1 MKFDKILDKKV
12 NEIARRTTKSVWEGK
27 LWDLELLKV
36 AEIDGGF
43 IPATESDKS
52 ALWRVYKR
60 PSARNPNYYDKDRLP
75 VWLHDFPDHSSAVEF
90 IVYLRKLLNP
100 KKVRKPRKMQVL
112 LDLVIDGGTYA
123 PIDKPY
129 KDSSHFMC
137 RAVTLSD
144 KLTEKE
150 KDKVIR
156 KIDKYIKNEFSLEHI
171 LHNNGLPSDFEAR
184 LFLYRNWKKR
194 PVLSIK

>member
-1 MKFDKILDKKV
+1 MKDLLK
-12 NEIARRTTKSVWEGK
+12 EITQSVWKGK

-36 AEIDGGF
+36 VKVNGDS

-52 ALWRVYKR
+52 AVWGVYKR
-60 PSARNPNYYDKDRLP
+60 PSACNPNYYGKDHLP

-100 KKVRKPRKMQVL
+100 KKSKKPRKMQVL

-129 KDSSHFMC
+129 NDSSHFMC
-137 RAVTLSD
+137 KAVYLSD

-150 KDKVIR
+150 KDKVTR
-156 KIDKYIKNEFSLEHI
+156 KIDKYIKNEFSLEHM
-171 LHNNGLPSDFEAR
+171 LHSNGLPSDFEDR

-194 PVLSIK
+194 PVLLIK

>member
-1 MKFDKILDKKV
+1 MKFAKI
-12 NEIARRTTKSVWEGK
+12 
-27 LWDLELLKV
+27 LELLKV
-36 AEIDGGF
+36 VEIDGDF
-43 IPATESDKS
+43 VPATESDET
-52 ALWRVYKR
+52 AVWVVYKR
-60 PSARNPNYYDKDRLP
+60 PSARNHNYCGKDRLA
-75 VWLHDFPDHSSAVEF
+75 VCLHSFPDRSSAVEF
-90 IVYLRKLLNP
+90 IVYLHKPLKP
-100 KKVRKPRKMQVL
+100 KKSDKPRKMQVL

-129 KDSSHFMC
+129 NDSSHFMC
-137 RAVTLSD
+137 RAVSMSD